1 VDPTFDGHRLGDV
14 SSDSSAG
21 QDEVRTADL
30 IAALCLATD
39 LGMRLPFEHGLHSTL
54 FAMRLAERLGVDSET
69 AYQTYYGCLLF
80 YAGCTADAEIQANL
94 FEDGALLAHFT
105 PVMFGTPLQTVGGV
119 MRALARPGSARPV
132 QVLQAAR
139 KVPTA
144 VRGFRRHL
152 TALCEVAQMLSAR
165 MGMPPAV
172 RDLFVHLPERW
183 DGKGYPGERAGP
195 EIPLALRIIH
205 VARDAAFQRLLGGVE
220 LAARVVRERAGGA
233 FDPVI
238 AALLADHATEI
249 LTLDEE
255 TSAWEETLASE
266 PSPCFTLRG
275 QAIDQALSAMG
286 DFADLASPYLVGHS
300 AAVAQLAT
308 AAAHRYGLPTAD
320 HPAFT
325 RAALVH
331 DVGRVAV
338 PFHIWQKA
346 APLTPDE
353 WERVRLHAYH
363 TGRILSRSPYLTRL
377 APVSTGH
384 HERLDGSGY
393 HHGATAVALTPAARL
408 LAAADAYHAMTE
420 PRAHREALAPSRAAE
435 LLGAEAHAGR
445 LDGDC
450 VAAVLAAAGHRPPRL
465 ARPAGLTEREAQVVG
480 LLARGLQTKQ
490 IGRALG
496 ITTKTADHHVQN
508 AYAKI
513 GVSTRAAATLFAMQ
527 HGLVAWGELPM
538 VGTGDRL

>member
-1 VDPTFDGHRLGDV
+1 VSGDF
-14 SSDSSAG
+14 STG
-21 QDEVRTADL
+21 QDQVRTAEL
-30 IAALCLATD
+30 IGALCLATD
-39 LGMRLPFEHGLHSTL
+39 LGMRLPFEHGLRSTL
-54 FAMRLAERLGVDSET
+54 FAMRLARRLGVDAET
-69 AYQTYYGCLLF
+69 AHQTYYGCLLF
-80 YAGCTADAEIQANL
+80 YVGCTADAEIHSDL
-94 FEDGALLAHFT
+94 FGEGALLAHFT
-105 PVMFGTPLQTVGGV
+105 PVMFGTPFQTVGGV
-119 MRALARPGSARPV
+119 MRALAEPGSPRPV
-132 QVLQAAR
+132 QLAQVAR
-139 KVPTA
+139 KLPRA
-144 VRGFRRHL
+144 VRGHRRHL

-165 MGMPPAV
+165 VSMPPAV

-183 DGKGYPGERAGP
+183 DGKGHPGQLAGQ

-238 AALLADHATEI
+238 AALLADHAAEI
-249 LTLDEE
+249 MTLDEE
-255 TSAWEETLASE
+255 RSAWDETLANE
-266 PSPCFTLRG
+266 PSPWSTLEG
-275 QAIDQALSAMG
+275 QAIDEALAAMG

-300 AAVAQLAT
+300 AGVAQLA
-308 AAAHRYGLPTAD
+308 AAAARQFGLPTAD
-320 HPAFT
+320 QVAVT

-338 PFHIWQKA
+338 PFQVWQKA

-363 TGRILSRSPYLTRL
+363 TGRVLSRSPYLTRL

-393 HHGATAVALTPAARL
+393 HHGATAVALAPAARL

-420 PRAHREALAPSRAAE
+420 PRAHRAALTPSRAAE
-435 LLGAEAHAGR
+435 LLGTEARDGR

-465 ARPAGLTEREAQVVG
+465 SRPAGLTEREAQVVG

-490 IGRALG
+490 IGRTLG

-538 VGTGDRL
+538 VGASDRP

>member
-1 VDPTFDGHRLGDV
+1 
-14 SSDSSAG
+14 
-21 QDEVRTADL
+21 L

-80 YAGCTADAEIQANL
+80 YAGCTADAEIHADL

-105 PVMFGTPLQTVGGV
+105 PVMFGTPMQTVGGV
-119 MRALARPGSARPV
+119 MRALASPGSARPV
-132 QVLQAAR
+132 QVLQVAR
-139 KVPTA
+139 KLPMA
-144 VRGFRRHL
+144 VRGHRRHL
-152 TALCEVAQMLSAR
+152 SALCEVAQMLSAR
-165 MGMPPAV
+165 LGMPSAV

-183 DGKGYPGERAGP
+183 DGKGQPGHLAGG

-220 LAARVVRERAGGA
+220 LAAHVVRERAGGA
-233 FDPVI
+233 FDPAV
-238 AALLADHATEI
+238 AAVLADHAAEI
-249 LTLDEE
+249 MALDDER
-255 TSAWEETLASE
+255 SAWEETLANE
-266 PSPCFTLRG
+266 PSPRSTLRG
-275 QAIDQALSAMG
+275 EAIEEALAAMG

-300 AAVAQLAT
+300 AGVAQLAT
-308 AAAHRYGLPTAD
+308 AAAHRYGLPAAD
-320 HPAFT
+320 RVAVT

-338 PFHIWQKA
+338 PPHIWQKA

-363 TGRILSRSPYLTRL
+363 TERILSRSPFLAPL

-384 HERLDGSGY
+384 HERMDGSGY
-393 HHGATAVALTPAARL
+393 HRGATAAALTPAARL

-420 PRAHREALAPSRAAE
+420 PRAHREALAPSQAAE
-435 LLGAEAHAGR
+435 LLGEEARAGR

-450 VAAVLAAAGHRPPRL
+450 VAAVLAAAGHPSRRVS
-465 ARPAGLTEREAQVVG
+465 RPAGLTEREAKVVG
-480 LLARGLQTKQ
+480 LLARGLQSKQ
-490 IGRALG
+490 IGRVLG

-513 GVSTRAAATLFAMQ
+513 GVSTRAAAALFAMQ
-527 HGLVAWGELPM
+527 HGLVSWGELPM
-538 VGTGDRL
+538 LSADDRL